1 MESYPTNST
10 MIHLSSKH
18 SHMLLHESGIDPVRA
33 AERDYRTI
41 RSRAELLG
49 FKKYQRRAPA
59 LRIPLY
65 SPDGITQSCQL
76 RPDNPRKDR
85 KAKPLKYE
93 TPGGSKVILDVHP
106 SMLEVVRSLPEDLW
120 ITEGIKK
127 ADSLTSRGL
136 PTVGL
141 IGVWNWQRD
150 GKMLPCWDHVRLDG
164 RRVYVVFDSDVMVK
178 EGVQLALQRLVAAL
192 EERGADVRVVYLPD
206 GEGGEKVGVDDYLA
220 AGGTVAELK
229 ALARRFEPEDLGR
242 IRLSRDEKLRAA
254 VGDLWRRWYEGDW
267 MRFEGKAD
275 KGNWARGHT
284 ARDTMEALIKLATR
298 GGKIDGRG
306 AVVEA
311 GLRRLAEMSAKSTES
326 VRKAL
331 AHLEADGQIEILPP
345 KDKGK
350 SRRYRLLVDSATL
363 DSMEREAERKSFSRE
378 SDLRCQP
385 LRYPTAPRLRW
396 SSPGRKVKRLRG
408 VVPGTSRVRETPRFS
423 GGLSVRE
430 SMDEFPDEPYVKRL
444 GPARGAVVDALDDAG
459 GELTLHQLC
468 EVLHRKR
475 PWDVRRRVLKP
486 LQEAGVIEYT
496 GDVVRLAAD
505 WFARL
510 EDERRSKG
518 EIQQAEKQ
526 VERHHKE
533 GARYRDYLQSIKDK
547 PSAASFA
554 AVKRSESKRAEH
566 IAEHEE
572 HQAKASAAELKAK
585 TFAKRYVHDRMR
597 ELGRIRLEL
606 LKQVLR
612 DAGGT
617 VTYTLPAAKSLGC
630 TVERLPEFGNQEFV
644 FAPREWAA

>member
-1 MESYPTNST
+1 MTSYPSAGSAT
-10 MIHLSSKH
+10 LSD
-18 SHMLLHESGIDPVRA
+18 SHCRMLFEESGISPDVA
-33 AERDYRTI
+33 AERGYYTAHRCSEVPQDRG
-41 RSRAELLG
+41 ELPKRPGLVV
-49 FKKYQRRAPA
+49 PM
-59 LRIPLY
+59 Y
-65 SPDGITQSCQL
+65 SPDGITRSYQL
-76 RPDNPRKDR
+76 RPDRKG
-85 KAKPLKYE
+85 KGPKYVS
-93 TPGGSKVILDVHP
+93 PGGVSPVVDVHP
-106 SMLEVVRSLPEDLW
+106 SMLDEVRTGIGPLL
-120 ITEGIKK
+120 ITEGAKTGD
-127 ADSLTSRGL
+127 AATSRGIA
-136 PTVGL
+136 TVVL
-141 IGVWNWQRD
+141 AGVWMWCAPKVKPYRL
-150 GKMLPCWDHVRLDG
+150 KPCFDHIRLDG
-164 RRVYVVFDSDVMVK
+164 REVFVAFDSDCMSK
-178 EGVQLALQRLVAAL
+178 ASVQDALAALVAAL
-192 EERGADVRVVYLPD
+192 EERGAVVQVLYLSDAED
-206 GEGGEKVGVDDYLA
+206 GSKQGVDDYLV
-220 AGGTVAELK
+220 AGGTIKEMFM
-229 ALARRFEPEDLGR
+229 LARKFEKQDLGR

-284 ARDTMEALIKLATR
+284 ARDTMEALIKLAMR

-363 DSMEREAERKSFSRE
+363 DNMEREAERESFSRE
-378 SDLRCQP
+378 SNLRCQP

-444 GPARGAVVDALDDAG
+444 GPARGAVVDALEDAG

>member
-1 MESYPTNST
+1 
-10 MIHLSSKH
+10 MIVKADKELLERLSPEHLR
-18 SHMLLHESGIDPVRA
+18 MLLDESGILPDVA
-33 AERDYRTI
+33 AERGYYTARR
-41 RSRAELLG
+41 RSEVPDT
-49 FKKYQRRAPA
+49 FKDYQRKPG
-59 LRIPLY
+59 LVVPMF
-65 SPDGITQSCQL
+65 SPDGETVGYQL
-76 RPDNPRKDR
+76 RPDKPRKNG
-85 KAKPLKYE
+85 PKYE
-93 TPGGSKVILDVHP
+93 TPGGISPVVDVHP
-106 SMLEVVRSLPEDLW
+106 QMLEETRHGDGPLL
-120 ITEGIKK
+120 ITEGAKTGD
-127 ADSLTSRGL
+127 AATSRGI
-136 PTVGL
+136 PTVVL
-141 IGVWNWQRD
+141 AGVWLWCIPKVKPYRL
-150 GKMLPCWDHVRLDG
+150 KPCFDHIRLEG
-164 RRVYVVFDSDVMVK
+164 REVFVAFDSDCMSK
-178 EGVQLALQRLVAAL
+178 KNVQDALAALVAAL
-192 EERGADVRVVYLPD
+192 QDRGAVVKVIYLPD
-206 GEGGEKVGVDDYLA
+206 APDGSKQGIDDYLV
-220 AGGTVAELK
+220 AGGTIKEMFM
-229 ALARRFEPEDLGR
+229 LAREFEPQDLGR

-254 VGDLWRRWYEGDW
+254 VGDLWRRWHEGDW

-298 GGKIDGRG
+298 SGKMDGRG

-331 AHLEADGQIEILPP
+331 EHLEADGQIEILPP
-345 KDKGK
+345 KDKSK

-363 DSMEREAERKSFSRE
+363 DSMEREAERESFSRE
-378 SDLRCQP
+378 SDPRCQP

-430 SMDEFPDEPYVKRL
+430 SIDEFPDEPYVKRL
-444 GPARGAVVDALDDAG
+444 GPARGAVVDALEDAG

-486 LQEAGVIEYT
+486 LEEAGVIECT

-518 EIQQAEKQ
+518 EIQQAEEQ
-526 VERHHKE
+526 VERHQKE

-566 IAEHEE
+566 TAEHEE
-572 HQAKASAAELKAK
+572 HQAKASAAELEAK

-606 LKQVLR
+606 LQQVLR

-617 VTYTLPAAKSLGC
+617 VAYALPAARSLGC
-630 TVERLPEFGNQEFV
+630 TVERLPEFGDREFV

>member
-1 MESYPTNST
+1 
-10 MIHLSSKH
+10 
-18 SHMLLHESGIDPVRA
+18 
-33 AERDYRTI
+33 
-41 RSRAELLG
+41 
-49 FKKYQRRAPA
+49 
-59 LRIPLY
+59 
-65 SPDGITQSCQL
+65 
-76 RPDNPRKDR
+76 
-85 KAKPLKYE
+85 
-93 TPGGSKVILDVHP
+93 
-106 SMLEVVRSLPEDLW
+106 
-120 ITEGIKK
+120 
-127 ADSLTSRGL
+127 
-136 PTVGL
+136 
-141 IGVWNWQRD
+141 
-150 GKMLPCWDHVRLDG
+150 
-164 RRVYVVFDSDVMVK
+164 
-178 EGVQLALQRLVAAL
+178 
-192 EERGADVRVVYLPD
+192 
-206 GEGGEKVGVDDYLA
+206 
-220 AGGTVAELK
+220 
-229 ALARRFEPEDLGR
+229 
-242 IRLSRDEKLRAA
+242 
-254 VGDLWRRWYEGDW
+254 
-267 MRFEGKAD
+267 
-275 KGNWARGHT
+275 
-284 ARDTMEALIKLATR
+284 
-298 GGKIDGRG
+298 
-306 AVVEA
+306 
-311 GLRRLAEMSAKSTES
+311 
-326 VRKAL
+326 
-331 AHLEADGQIEILPP
+331 
-345 KDKGK
+345 
-350 SRRYRLLVDSATL
+350 
-363 DSMEREAERKSFSRE
+363 
-378 SDLRCQP
+378 
-385 LRYPTAPRLRW
+385 
-396 SSPGRKVKRLRG
+396 
-408 VVPGTSRVRETPRFS
+408 
-423 GGLSVRE
+423 
-430 SMDEFPDEPYVKRL
+430 MDEFPDEPYVKRL

-572 HQAKASAAELKAK
+572 HHAKASAAELKAK

>member
-1 MESYPTNST
+1 MAYYLTREPRT
-10 MIHLSSKH
+10 LSA
-18 SHMLLHESGIDPVRA
+18 SHRRMLYEESGIDSGVVS
-33 AERDYRTI
+33 ERGYYTARTGSEVPQD
-41 RSRAELLG
+41 RGELPKRPGLVV
-49 FKKYQRRAPA
+49 PM
-59 LRIPLY
+59 Y
-65 SPDGITQSCQL
+65 SPDGKTVGHQL
-76 RPDNPRKDR
+76 RPDRKG
-85 KAKPLKYE
+85 KGPKYVS
-93 TPGGSKVILDVHP
+93 PGGVSPVVDVHP
-106 SMLEVVRSLPEDLW
+106 SMLDEVRTGIGPLL
-120 ITEGIKK
+120 ITEGAKTGD
-127 ADSLTSRGL
+127 AATSRGIA
-136 PTVGL
+136 TVVL
-141 IGVWNWQRD
+141 AGVWMWCAPKVKPYRL
-150 GKMLPCWDHVRLDG
+150 KPCFDHIRLDG
-164 RRVYVVFDSDVMVK
+164 REVFVAFDSDCMSK
-178 EGVQLALQRLVAAL
+178 ASVQDALAALVAAL
-192 EERGADVRVVYLPD
+192 EERGAVVQVLYLSDAED
-206 GEGGEKVGVDDYLA
+206 GSKQGVDDYLV
-220 AGGTVAELK
+220 AGGTIKEMFM
-229 ALARRFEPEDLGR
+229 LARKFEKQDLGR

-363 DSMEREAERKSFSRE
+363 DSMEREAERESFSRE
-378 SDLRCQP
+378 SNLRCQP

-444 GPARGAVVDALDDAG
+444 GPARGAVVDALEDAG

>member
-1 MESYPTNST
+1 
-10 MIHLSSKH
+10 
-18 SHMLLHESGIDPVRA
+18 
-33 AERDYRTI
+33 
-41 RSRAELLG
+41 
-49 FKKYQRRAPA
+49 
-59 LRIPLY
+59 
-65 SPDGITQSCQL
+65 
-76 RPDNPRKDR
+76 
-85 KAKPLKYE
+85 
-93 TPGGSKVILDVHP
+93 
-106 SMLEVVRSLPEDLW
+106 
-120 ITEGIKK
+120 
-127 ADSLTSRGL
+127 
-136 PTVGL
+136 
-141 IGVWNWQRD
+141 
-150 GKMLPCWDHVRLDG
+150 
-164 RRVYVVFDSDVMVK
+164 
-178 EGVQLALQRLVAAL
+178 
-192 EERGADVRVVYLPD
+192 
-206 GEGGEKVGVDDYLA
+206 
-220 AGGTVAELK
+220 
-229 ALARRFEPEDLGR
+229 
-242 IRLSRDEKLRAA
+242 
-254 VGDLWRRWYEGDW
+254 

-298 GGKIDGRG
+298 SGKVDGRG

-345 KDKGK
+345 KDKDK

-363 DSMEREAERKSFSRE
+363 DSMKREAERESFSRE
-378 SDLRCQP
+378 SDPRCQP

-430 SMDEFPDEPYVKRL
+430 SREEFPDEPYVKRL
-444 GPARGAVVDALDDAG
+444 GPARGAVVDALEDAG

-486 LQEAGVIEYT
+486 LEEAGIIECT

-505 WFARL
+505 WFAQL
-510 EDERRSKG
+510 EAERRSKG

-526 VERHHKE
+526 VERHNKE

-572 HQAKASAAELKAK
+572 HQAKASAAELEHRR
-585 TFAKRYVHDRMR
+585 FVKRFVHDKLRV
-597 ELGRIRLEL
+597 LGKIRLEL
-606 LKQVLR
+606 LQEVLK

-617 VTYTLPAAKSLGC
+617 PSYALPAAKSLGC
-630 TVERLPEFGNQEFV
+630 TVERLTEYGGREFV

>member
-1 MESYPTNST
+1 
-10 MIHLSSKH
+10 
-18 SHMLLHESGIDPVRA
+18 MLLEESGISPDVA
-33 AERDYRTI
+33 AGRGYYTAHRCSEVPQDRG
-41 RSRAELLG
+41 ELPKRPGLVV
-49 FKKYQRRAPA
+49 PM
-59 LRIPLY
+59 Y
-65 SPDGITQSCQL
+65 SPDGITRSYQL
-76 RPDNPRKDR
+76 RPDRKG
-85 KAKPLKYE
+85 KGPKYVS
-93 TPGGSKVILDVHP
+93 PGGVSPVVDVHP
-106 SMLEVVRSLPEDLW
+106 SMLDEVRTGIGPLL
-120 ITEGIKK
+120 ITEGAKTGD
-127 ADSLTSRGL
+127 AATSRGIA
-136 PTVGL
+136 TVVL
-141 IGVWNWQRD
+141 AGVWMWCAPKVKPYRL
-150 GKMLPCWDHVRLDG
+150 KPCFDHIRLDG
-164 RRVYVVFDSDVMVK
+164 REVFVAFDSDCMSK
-178 EGVQLALQRLVAAL
+178 ASVQDALAALVAAL
-192 EERGADVRVVYLPD
+192 EERGAVVQVLYLSDAED
-206 GEGGEKVGVDDYLA
+206 GSKQGVDDYLV
-220 AGGTVAELK
+220 AGGTIKEMFM
-229 ALARRFEPEDLGR
+229 LARKFEKQDLGR

-363 DSMEREAERKSFSRE
+363 DSMEREAERESFSRE
-378 SDLRCQP
+378 SNLRCQP

-444 GPARGAVVDALDDAG
+444 GPARGAVVDALEDAG

-572 HQAKASAAELKAK
+572 HHAKASAAELKAK